1 MKHQTTID
9 KVSISKSA
17 FAIAHVDGLRLRI
30 RQKPEGPALVAGD
43 EVVLYT
49 LSTVSGFVEPE
60 DWQWCDPDR
69 LAADE
74 SSRKIMRELLAVR
87 QEALANL
94 KNALPLQAHIQ
105 SIGSGRQGLVVH
117 PQHGELVFGSHACDF
132 VPEEGDE
139 VIIES
144 VEDCISSHTDTLRI
158 LGLTCPAKPSWAYF
172 GSRYEE
178 YDDDDR
184 EHYGR
189 FGADFA
195 RWAIQTERSEEW
207 IAVVKL
213 CRTTSEKSKPGKR
226 WLRDGEALVQNI
238 GEQAFVAR
246 LVVLIPLAPLNSV
259 RGALPRITDE
269 EQDLLKGLMW
279 MCQGLAGEELVA
291 VLGQLADRC
300 FKKVPEIGEASI
312 RVGNACVNTL
322 GTLRDGAGIAHL
334 SRLLGKV
341 RTISARR
348 TINKA
353 LNVAAQAT
361 GQTREDL
368 EELAVPTFGLTV
380 DSSLQ
385 QTLGAFTAELTIEDD
400 GTTLLRWIKVNGK
413 AQKSVPKAVKEDHA
427 ESLRDIKRKHK
438 ELGALLAAQPSRLE
452 RLWIGDRRMTVAQL
466 GERYLQHPVVAGVA
480 SRLLWLVETSDDSV
494 AVLWRDGALRG
505 LGGQPV
511 TLADSDEARLL
522 HPLDLDRDTL
532 AIWRDDLDEIGLVQ
546 PIPQLWREVYKPES
560 KSQASELVA
569 GHIIHQQAFRSM
581 CQRREW
587 RYGLQGRW
595 DGDEEHAT
603 RSFGDLNVTFEV
615 EPIDYGHDY
624 EYAAEYLVT
633 GAVVFHSN
641 DNPEQPIPTRDVPP
655 LIYSEA
661 IRDVDM
667 FVSHCTVINDATFN
681 AAEVGELHSAYWNNN
696 NWAALSGVHR
706 TRAEV
711 LRRTLPRTILRDNA
725 TVEEPALRVSG
736 PAGRFEIHIGSTKV
750 RREGDESFLSVPV
763 DKEAK
768 KQVLRVFL
776 PFEGDNMLAEALAK
790 AFYLAEC
797 EELPVAD

>member
-1 MKHQTTID
+1 MQHRTTIE
-9 KVSISKSA
+9 KVSISASA
-17 FAIAHVDGLRLRI
+17 FAITHVDGLRLRI

-49 LSTVSGFVEPE
+49 LKTVSGFVEPE
-60 DWQWCDPDR
+60 DWQWCDPDL

-74 SSRKIMRELLAVR
+74 AKREILAELLRAKQAV
-87 QEALANL
+87 LANL
-94 KNALPLQAHIQ
+94 EKALPLSARIQ
-105 SIGSGRQGLVVH
+105 SIGSGQRGLIVD
-117 PQHGELVFGSHACDF
+117 PQYGELVFGSRACEF
-132 VPEEGDE
+132 SPEEGDE
-139 VIIES
+139 VVIES
-144 VEDCISSHTDTLRI
+144 VKGDLASHAEPLEV
-158 LGLTCPAKPSWAYF
+158 LGLTCPAKPPWTNF
-172 GSRYEE
+172 GSQYRE
-178 YDDDDR
+178 YGDDENHDD
-184 EHYGR
+184 GR
-189 FGADFA
+189 FGAEFA
-195 RWAIQTERSEEW
+195 RWAMETERSAEW
-207 IAVVKL
+207 IAIVKL

-226 WLRDGEALVQNI
+226 WLREGQALVQTV
-238 GEQAFVAR
+238 GEHAFVAR
-246 LVVLIPLAPLNSV
+246 LVDLIPRAPLDSV
-259 RGALPRITDE
+259 RGALPRITDA

-279 MCQGLAGEELVA
+279 MCQGLSGEELVA

-300 FKKVPEIGEASI
+300 FKKVPEIGEASV

-353 LNVAAQAT
+353 LNAAAEST

-368 EELAVPTFGLTV
+368 EELAVPTFGLTLEG
-380 DSSLQ
+380 SLQ
-385 QTLGAFTAELTIEDD
+385 QTLGDFTAELAIED
-400 GTTLLRWIKVNGK
+400 GTAALRWIKANGK
-413 AQKSVPKAVKEDHA
+413 IQKSVPKAVKEDHA
-427 ESLRDIKRKHK
+427 EALRDIKRKHK
-438 ELGALLAAQPSRLE
+438 ELGVLLAAQPSRLE
-452 RLWIGDRRMTVAQL
+452 RLWICDRRMTVAQL

-480 SRLLWLVETSDDSV
+480 RRLLWLVETSDDSIP
-494 AVLWRDGALRG
+494 VLWRDGALRG

-511 TLADSDEARLL
+511 AISDGDEARLL
-522 HPLDLDRDTL
+522 HLLDLDHDTL
-532 AIWRDDLDEIGLVQ
+532 AVWRDDLDELGLVQ

-560 KSQASELVA
+560 KSLASELAA
-569 GHIIHQQAFRSM
+569 GHIIHQQGFRSM

-595 DGDEEHAT
+595 DGDEEHAS
-603 RSFGDLNVTFEV
+603 RSFAEVSATFEV
-615 EPIDYGHDY
+615 EPIEYGHDY

-633 GAVVFHSN
+633 GAVVFYAS
-641 DNPEQPIPTRDVPP
+641 DNPEQRIPTRDVPP
-655 LIYSEA
+655 LIYSEV

-667 FVSHCTVINDATFN
+667 FVSHCTIINDASFN

-696 NWAALSGVHR
+696 NWAPLTGVHR
-706 TRAEV
+706 TRSEV
-711 LRRTLPRTILRDNA
+711 LRRTLPRTILRECA
-725 TVEEPALRVSG
+725 TVEEPALLVSG
-736 PAGRFEIHIGSTKV
+736 PAGTFQIHIGSTKV
-750 RREGDESFLSVPV
+750 RREGDDSFLTVPV

-797 EELPVAD
+797 ETLPAAD